1 MNLDDVVA
9 FIYAAQ
15 TGSFSQT
22 AQKLGLTRSAVG
34 KRIARLEESLKVRL
48 MQRTTR
54 SLTLTDEGKVFLSH
68 SEQILEQL
76 QLAQEA
82 LQQRVSTPTGRL
94 RISAPVLLG
103 KPLLN
108 SLINKYLDL
117 YPQVEIELSY
127 SDRFVDLVAEGFDV
141 AIRIGNTPASDQL
154 SARYLGEYHQI
165 AVATPQY
172 LAHGKKINELEDLKE
187 HSLLAYNSFNGGVLP
202 WRFLNKQEKEVVFS
216 PQQGKKVHYA
226 DNASFLL
233 DLCLAHKGILYM
245 PLFFVAQYLQSGQLV
260 NVLPQYQP
268 ISSPMRIVYP
278 SRNNLS
284 PKVRALIDLL
294 LEDPDFKAL
303 RDILLCG
310 AKFKQKYEQKN

>member
-22 AQKLGLTRSAVG
+22 AKKLGLTRSAVG

-82 LQQRVSTPTGRL
+82 LQQRVATPTGRL

-172 LAHGKKINELEDLKE
+172 LAQEQKINDLEDLKE
-187 HSLLAYNSFNGGVLP
+187 HSLLAYSSFNGGVLP
-202 WRFLNKQEKEVVFS
+202 WRFLHKQEKEVVFS

-245 PLFFVAQYLQSGQLV
+245 PLFFVAQYIQSGQLV
-260 NVLPQYQP
+260 NALPQYQP

-284 PKVRALIDLL
+284 PKIRALIDLL

-310 AKFKQKYEQKN
+310 ANFKQKC